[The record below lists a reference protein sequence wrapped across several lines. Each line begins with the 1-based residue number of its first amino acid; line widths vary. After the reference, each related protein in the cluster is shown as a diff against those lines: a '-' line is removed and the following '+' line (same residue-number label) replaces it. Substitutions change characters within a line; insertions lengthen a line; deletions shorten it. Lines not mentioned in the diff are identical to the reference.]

1 MFFSC
6 YMNKEK
12 DIEIED
18 IFKKKDNFP
27 ETFDNAIKYKNGII
41 FIYESDKKYSIVE
54 LFSNIKKDKEL
65 IDKVINNFTTL
76 IVEKNEK
83 EKYIHYLE
91 YEVFIDEAIYFII
104 KEKKNKSTKSTTD
117 KIEMNIDKFKNKINE
132 LLTDK
137 KVIESKNDSTKKYS
151 NEFLNDNINNN
162 NYKFDYDNF
171 FNHQISIDNINNTN
185 DSYQNYNKNNN
196 NSFQNYS
203 IFQNNNEYNINKIPN
218 LNQNIINCNNNPS
231 SLNNINILN
240 YQNNNSLENNS
251 INNSDINI
259 KKNYQSNFGMN
270 GIYNSELYYNELIS
284 NDNFNFNNLNQ
295 NSNYFNN
302 INKGFSKENNIL
314 IHNSNKSINESYNGN
329 NNNMAKIIFR
339 FPSLKRV
346 EKTFNKY
353 DKIELMFDFI
363 NSLGDEIYKE
373 LNQKTFKFSQP
384 FPNKFFTLKDKE
396 QTFYE
401 AELWPEGILDII
413 PDKKNKF

>member
-1 MFFSC
+1 MFSFC
-6 YMNKEK
+6 NNIGK

-162 NYKFDYDNF
+162 NYKFDV

-203 IFQNNNEYNINKIPN
+203 IFQNNNEYNINKISN

-346 EKTFNKY
+346 NKTFNKY

-363 NSLGDEIYKE
+363 NSLGDEIFKE
-373 LNQKTFKFSQP
+373 LKQKSFIFSQP

-401 AELWPEGILDII
+401 AELWPEGIIDII
-413 PDKKNKF
+413 PDKKK

>member
-1 MFFSC
+1 MFNSC
-6 YMNKEK
+6 CMNKEK

-162 NYKFDYDNF
+162 NYKFD
-171 FNHQISIDNINNTN
+171 HQISIDNINNTN

-270 GIYNSELYYNELIS
+270 EIYNSELYYNELIS

>member
-1 MFFSC
+1 MFPFC
-6 YMNKEK
+6 MNKEK

-137 KVIESKNDSTKKYS
+137 KIIESKNDSTKKYS

-162 NYKFDYDNF
+162 NYKFDYDNV

-218 LNQNIINCNNNPS
+218 LYQNIINCNNNPS

-384 FPNKFFTLKDKE
+384 FPNKFFTIKDKE

-413 PDKKNKF
+413 PDKKK